1 MSLLLSAYD
10 PTNTYLASAIVE
22 LDSHRLRVQL
32 LRAAQSSLNTAFKLA
47 AKLTLMTWGL
57 LQATASAGLE
67 NEFIALG
74 LSLGV
79 IQIYLPF
86 LNAIVAELVAPSNL
100 AVADLHYSE
109 VTRSLWLCDGAAVYE
124 WDVATFLAVRTL
136 TTADLGIDEHI
147 SKLATIKV
155 GAHAHLLIATH
166 SVYLYDLTQNE
177 VAKTFPAH
185 IQPVNTLIPLGDDL
199 FLTSAAGDRFINL
212 YSISKLAATLIFVT
226 QLPVVSVAAGL
237 AGDSV
242 LAAITEEG
250 RVEVFHAFARQA
262 PAVSASR
269 KKRRQ
274 VQLHSCLAS
283 VRVVRP
289 AAHKAE
295 SLAITSATVHDLQL
309 VVSWLE
315 HASVPHFDTV
325 AWATLARDVVL
336 EHAKPNATTTQHS
349 TYGHDIAA
357 TKHYNEANAIVSDGT
372 NLRDVVND
380 SDDEDELLAELL
392 QRLGDTT
399 RGSAATAAAAPPKAK
414 RKLGAT
420 TTLTV
425 ILLQALRSNDHLLL
439 ETVLANRDPTV
450 IRSTIAK
457 LDSALAVTLL
467 DRLAERVA
475 RQTLRFDQ
483 LHFWLKWIII
493 VHGAILAGLPNLSA
507 KLSSLHA
514 ILLKKADVLPRLMEL
529 QGRLNLLHQQT
540 ELRREIIEDDELVA
554 DVGESDVE
562 YIEELADAEFNGEI
576 DAITMEDDYKDEDDE
591 DEDEGE
597 EDEDEDEDDE
607 DEEHHQTPEDEEAYS
622 DVET

>member
-22 LDSHRLRVQL
+22 LDSHRLRMQL
-32 LRAAQSSLNTAFKLA
+32 LRAAQSPLNTAFKLA

-57 LQATASAGLE
+57 LQATASTGLE
-67 NEFIALG
+67 NEFVALG

-79 IQIYLPF
+79 IQIYLPL

-100 AVADLHYSE
+100 AVADLHYSA
-109 VTRSLWLCDGAAVYE
+109 VTRSLWLCDGSAVYE
-124 WDVATFLAVRTL
+124 WDVATFLMARTL
-136 TTADLGIDEHI
+136 SMADLGVIDEHI
-147 SKLATIKV
+147 SKLATVLV
-155 GAHAHLLIATH
+155 GAHAHLMIATH
-166 SVYLYDLTQNE
+166 SVYLYDLAQKE
-177 VAKTFPAH
+177 VVKTFPAH
-185 IQPVNTLIPLGDDL
+185 IQPVNTLIPLGEDL

-226 QLPVVSVAAGL
+226 QLPVVSVAVGL

-250 RVEVFHAFARQA
+250 RVEVFSAFARQA
-262 PAVSASR
+262 PAVTASR

-274 VQLHSCLAS
+274 VQLHSCLAT

-289 AAHKAE
+289 ATHKAE
-295 SLAITSATVHDLQL
+295 PLAITSATVHDLQL

-315 HASVPHFDTV
+315 QASVPHFDTV

-392 QRLGDTT
+392 QRLGTDAT
-399 RGSAATAAAAPPKAK
+399 RGTAATAAAAPPKAK

-467 DRLAERVA
+467 DRLAERIA

-493 VHGAILAGLPNLSA
+493 VHGAMLASLPNLSA

-514 ILLKKADVLPRLMEL
+514 VLLKKADVLPRLLEL
-529 QGRLNLLHQQT
+529 QGRLNLLYQQT
-540 ELRREIIEDDELVA
+540 ELRREIIEEDELVA

-562 YIEELADAEFNGEI
+562 YIEELADAEFNGDI
-576 DAITMEDDYKDEDDE
+576 DTITIEDDYVEEDEEDEEDDEDDE
-591 DEDEGE
+591 D
-597 EDEDEDEDDE
+597 DD
-607 DEEHHQTPEDEEAYS
+607 DEEHDVQTPEDEEAYS